1 MPVCVLRGFFMD
13 SRSDY
18 FKDLIVDA
26 VGAVDELGIPADQQ
40 GAIIAALIE
49 SDSLNGVRKALLQAL
64 TQRGART

>member
-1 MPVCVLRGFFMD
+1 MD

-26 VGAVDELGIPADQQ
+26 VEAVDELGIPADQQ

-49 SDSLNGVRKALLQAL
+49 SDSLNGVRKALLQAF
-64 TQRGART
+64 TMQRGARS

>member
-1 MPVCVLRGFFMD
+1 MD

-26 VGAVDELGIPADQQ
+26 VEAVDELGIPADQQ
-40 GAIIAALIE
+40 GAIIAALIQ

-64 TQRGART
+64 TQRGARS

>member
-1 MPVCVLRGFFMD
+1 MD

-18 FKDLIVDA
+18 FKDLIVAA

>member
-1 MPVCVLRGFFMD
+1 MD

-26 VGAVDELGIPADQQ
+26 VEAVDELGIPADQQ

>member
-1 MPVCVLRGFFMD
+1 MPVCIEGFCMD

>member
-1 MPVCVLRGFFMD
+1 MD

-26 VGAVDELGIPADQQ
+26 VEAVDELGIPADQQ
-40 GAIIAALIE
+40 GAIIAALIQ

-64 TQRGART
+64 TQKGARS